1 MEGGVRISIVKTG
14 VLALFSIA
22 LSLGQ
27 QFTFD
32 AASVKTVNLAAH
44 PVFGNR
50 GGPGTADPGRIH
62 LCCVGMFSLLMR
74 AYNVEVDQISGP
86 SWMMEN
92 MGPNLYEV
100 DAIMPPGTTGAQF
113 QAMMQTLLKE
123 RFHLEAHREKR
134 NFRGYEL
141 EAA

>member
-44 PVFGNR
+44 PVFGNK

-74 AYNVEVDQISGP
+74 AYDVQVDQIIGP
-86 SWMMEN
+86 SWIMDN
-92 MGPNLYEV
+92 AGPNLYQI
-100 DAIMPPGTTGAQF
+100 DAKMPPDTTTPQF
-113 QAMMQTLLKE
+113 QLMM
-123 RFHLEAHREKR
+123 
-134 NFRGYEL
+134 
-141 EAA
+141 